1 VKQINLSKIFK
12 SNTNKLNLTP
22 KNLTLCINLVS
33 SFYLISSLL
42 SSTQNDLDSALEEIE
57 LQQNELSRLHE
68 QLTQS
73 EQTQIQIQNELEQTK
88 QYSQQLESQLFD
100 KDESKKNV
108 DLLIDQYR
116 QQLSNEKDLRLSK
129 RFTSIILHSFLCF
142 LIETD
147 TELENVRSKLL
158 QLTNDYEQLN
168 TNKKEF
174 ETNELNTRRKIDE
187 TNRSRQA
194 VLDRTRD
201 EYEKL
206 LRKYTDLDEVYRE
219 LIDLRGK
226 DTCKDKIY
234 SSN

>member
-1 VKQINLSKIFK
+1 
-12 SNTNKLNLTP
+12 LTL
-22 KNLTLCINLVS
+22 KNLTLCINIFS

-68 QLTQS
+68 QLSQS
-73 EQTQIQIQNELEQTK
+73 EQTQIQFQNELEQTK

-129 RFTSIILHSFLCF
+129 RFISIILHLFLCS

-168 TNKKEF
+168 TNKREF

-219 LIDLRGK
+219 LIDLREK
-226 DTCKDKIY
+226 DTCKNKIY